1 MFGPHATGAERF
13 VAVSNGPSL
22 AQVAGAILGKQ
33 ARVEI
38 PDKDEVPGSSPGVPL
53 GQGDQLYVH
62 LGARRDDP
70 PI

>member
-22 AQVAGAILGKQ
+22 AQVADAILGKQ

-38 PDKDEVPGSSPGVPL
+38 PDKTHMAGGRHEG
-53 GQGDQLYVH
+53 
-62 LGARRDDP
+62 
-70 PI
+70 

>member
-38 PDKDEVPGSSPGVPL
+38 PDKDEVWVGPL
-53 GQGDQLYVH
+53 TSI
-62 LGARRDDP
+62 A
-70 PI
+70 